1 VATEDLD
8 ALPPTVQE
16 LLREDD
22 PFRLVIRAH
31 AEIEQLIA
39 MATQSVFIE
48 GKMPEEL
55 KHLGFIRTLSLSLA
69 ISLGLVPSEAKGL
82 IKPLTDLRNEFA
94 HGQGPADVSRTRARE
109 ILRPCRPDLPEEI
122 KQRLKDEPPIT
133 YLRLAAAVIY
143 LQFADAISVAVAE
156 REFAEKAVAEAR
168 AKRVLSVEQIT
179 QLLAEEEDENDTP

>member
-8 ALPPTVQE
+8 PLPPTVQE

-39 MATQSVFIE
+39 MATQSVFVE

-55 KHLGFIRTLSLSLA
+55 RHLGFIRKLSLA
-69 ISLGLVPSEAKGL
+69 ISLGLVPPEAMEL
-82 IKPLTDLRNEFA
+82 IKQLTELRNELA
-94 HGQGPADVSRTRARE
+94 HGRGAAELSRARARQ
-109 ILRPCRPDLPEEI
+109 ILRPCRPHLPEEI

-156 REFAEKAVAEAR
+156 RDFAEKAVAEAR
-168 AKRVLSVEQIT
+168 AKGVLSAEQIRE
-179 QLLAEEEDENDTP
+179 LLAEEEDENELP